1 MYNEF
6 EYNGKIL
13 HKGNVAIGDV
23 THSVKNLQRLSKAE
37 LNALGVNPVA
47 LVPTITSNQVLEFNG
62 GSIVDGEWVRFTV
75 KEKTAE
81 TLMAE
86 IRAKRNQLLADTD
99 WTALVDSTLTDEM
112 KTYRQ
117 ALRDLP
123 ETVDVNNPVYPEK
136 P

>member
-1 MYNEF
+1 MA
-6 EYNGKIL
+6 EYAYQNAIINTPTVVIDEIQYVTREL
-13 HKGNVAIGDV
+13 HKYD
-23 THSVKNLQRLSKAE
+23 SSE
-37 LNALGVNPVA
+37 LDALGIIPVKDT
-47 LVPTITSNQVLEFNG
+47 PTINDRQYLEWHD
-62 GSIVDGEWVRFTV
+62 GSVVDGEWVRFTV

>member
-1 MYNEF
+1 MA
-6 EYNGKIL
+6 EYAYQNAVINTPTVVIDEIQYVTREL
-13 HKGNVAIGDV
+13 HKYD
-23 THSVKNLQRLSKAE
+23 SSE
-37 LNALGVNPVA
+37 LDALGIIPVKDT
-47 LVPTITSNQVLEFNG
+47 PTINDRQYLEWHD
-62 GSIVDGEWVRFTV
+62 GSVVDGEWVRFTV

>member
-1 MYNEF
+1 MS
-6 EYNGKIL
+6 EYAYQNAIINTPTVVIDEIQYVTREL
-13 HKGNVAIGDV
+13 HKY
-23 THSVKNLQRLSKAE
+23 SSAE
-37 LNALGVNPVA
+37 LSALGIIPVKDT
-47 LVPTITSNQVLEFNG
+47 PTINDRQYLEWHD
-62 GSIVDGEWVRFTV
+62 GSVVDGEWVRFTV

-123 ETVDVNNPVYPEK
+123 ETVDVNKPVYPEK

>member
-1 MYNEF
+1 MSEYA
-6 EYNGKIL
+6 YNGAIISIPTVTINDVQYVTREL
-13 HKGNVAIGDV
+13 HKY
-23 THSVKNLQRLSKAE
+23 SSAE
-37 LNALGVNPVA
+37 LSALGIIPVKDT
-47 LVPTITSNQVLEFNG
+47 PTINDRQYLEWHD
-62 GSIVDGEWVRFTV
+62 GSVVDGEWVRFTV

>member
-1 MYNEF
+1 MA
-6 EYNGKIL
+6 EYAYQNAVINTPTVVIDEIQYVTREL
-13 HKGNVAIGDV
+13 HKYD
-23 THSVKNLQRLSKAE
+23 SSE
-37 LNALGVNPVA
+37 LDALGIIPVKDT
-47 LVPTITSNQVLEFNG
+47 PTINDRQYLEWHD
-62 GSIVDGEWVRFTV
+62 GSVVDGEWVRFTV

-123 ETVDVNNPVYPEK
+123 ETVDVNKPVYPEK

>member
-1 MYNEF
+1 MA
-6 EYNGKIL
+6 EYAYQNAVINTPTVVIDEIQYVTREL
-13 HKGNVAIGDV
+13 HKYD
-23 THSVKNLQRLSKAE
+23 SSE
-37 LNALGVNPVA
+37 LDALGIIPVKDT
-47 LVPTITSNQVLEFNG
+47 PTINDRQYLEWHD
-62 GSIVDGEWVRFTV
+62 GSVVDGEWVRFTV

-86 IRAKRNQLLADTD
+86 IRAKRNQLLVDTD

-123 ETVDVNNPVYPEK
+123 ETVDVNKPVYPEK

>member
-1 MYNEF
+1 MA
-6 EYNGKIL
+6 EYAYQNAVINTPTVVIDEIQYVTREL
-13 HKGNVAIGDV
+13 HKYD
-23 THSVKNLQRLSKAE
+23 SSE
-37 LNALGVNPVA
+37 LDALGIIPVKDT
-47 LVPTITSNQVLEFNG
+47 PTINDRQYLEWHD
-62 GSIVDGEWVRFTV
+62 GSVVDGEWVRFTV

-86 IRAKRNQLLADTD
+86 IRAKRNQLLVDTD

-117 ALRDLP
+117 TLRDLP
-123 ETVDVNNPVYPEK
+123 ETVDVNNPVYPEN

>member
-1 MYNEF
+1 MS
-6 EYNGKIL
+6 EYAYQNAIINTPTVVIDEIQYVTREL
-13 HKGNVAIGDV
+13 HKYD
-23 THSVKNLQRLSKAE
+23 SSE
-37 LNALGVNPVA
+37 LDALGIIPVKDT
-47 LVPTITSNQVLEFNG
+47 PTINDRQYLEWHD
-62 GSIVDGEWVRFTV
+62 GSVVDGEWVRFTV

-123 ETVDVNNPVYPEK
+123 ETVDVNKPVYPEK

>member
-1 MYNEF
+1 MA
-6 EYNGKIL
+6 EYAYQNAVINTPTVVIDEIQYVTREL
-13 HKGNVAIGDV
+13 HKYG
-23 THSVKNLQRLSKAE
+23 SSE
-37 LNALGVNPVA
+37 LDALGIIPVKDT
-47 LVPTITSNQVLEFNG
+47 PTINDRQYLEWHD
-62 GSIVDGEWVRFTV
+62 GSVVDGEWVRFTV